1 LSNLISTKSLLIINA
16 KINASDIMDELQER
30 IAGEIALSDSPGSTM
45 KKWRELFGISQVE
58 LAKYLK
64 ISTSTI
70 SDYEGNRR
78 MSPGVGVIKRFVS
91 AIFEIDRQHG
101 GEVIRNLAKFGSID
115 NKEESYYFL
124 KDFTA
129 PIDGVDFARLMEA
142 KIIANPSTLDTVKLF
157 GYTLLDSLRV
167 ILEISPSE
175 YPKLFGTTT
184 ERAFIFD
191 QVSTGRSPMVV
202 VRVAP
207 IKPRVVVIRGLE
219 EIDKLAIKIAQVEKI
234 PLLATKLSVDEIK
247 TRLEK
252 I

>member
-1 LSNLISTKSLLIINA
+1 
-16 KINASDIMDELQER
+16 MDTLQER
-30 IAGEIALSDSPGSTM
+30 IAGEIALSESPGSTM

-78 MSPGVGVIKRFVS
+78 ASPGVGIIRRFITALM
-91 AIFEIDRQHG
+91 AIDAAKG
-101 GEVIRNLAKFGSID
+101 GEVTRNLQKF
-115 NKEESYYFL
+115 NKPKEENTFFSL
-124 KDFTA
+124 KDFTT
-129 PIDGVDFARLMEA
+129 PISGVDFARIIEA
-142 KIIANPSTLDTVKLF
+142 KIVANPGYLDSIKLF

-167 ILEISPSE
+167 ILEISPSD
-175 YPKLFGTTT
+175 YPRLFGTTT

-207 IKPRVVVIRGLE
+207 IKPKLVVIQNLDQV
-219 EIDKLAIKIAQVEKI
+219 DKLAIKIAQIEHM
-234 PLLATKLSVDEIK
+234 PLLTTKLSAEELK
-247 TRLEK
+247 LRLNN

>member
-1 LSNLISTKSLLIINA
+1 MDSL
-16 KINASDIMDELQER
+16 EER
-30 IAGEIALSDSPGSTM
+30 IAGEIALSESHGTAM

-64 ISTSTI
+64 LSTSTI

-78 MSPGVGVIKRFVS
+78 LNPGVSVIKRFVG
-91 AIFEIDRQHG
+91 ALFAMDTQKG
-101 GEVIRNLAKFGSID
+101 GEVRRNLEKFNLPQDTSTPFY
-115 NKEESYYFL
+115 SL
-124 KDFTA
+124 HDFTA
-129 PIDGVDFARLMEA
+129 PINGVDFARIIEA
-142 KIIANPSTLDTVKLF
+142 KIVANPNYLDSVRIF

-175 YPKLFGTTT
+175 YPKLFGTTN

-207 IKPRVVVIRGLE
+207 IKPRIVVIKDVE
-219 EIDKLAIKIAQVEKI
+219 NIDKLAVKIAQIERI
-234 PLLATKLSVDEIK
+234 PLLMTKLSIEEMRKKLDGI
-247 TRLEK
+247 
-252 I
+252 

>member
-1 LSNLISTKSLLIINA
+1 
-16 KINASDIMDELQER
+16 MDELQER

-78 MSPGVGVIKRFVS
+78 MSPGVGVIKRFVN

-101 GEVIRNLAKFGSID
+101 GEVIRNLAKFSSN
-115 NKEESYYFL
+115 NKEEPYYFVR
-124 KDFTA
+124 DFTA
-129 PIDGVDFARLMEA
+129 PIDGVDFARLIEA
-142 KIIANPSTLDTVKLF
+142 KIVANPSTLDTAKLF

-207 IKPRVVVIRGLE
+207 IKPRVVVIRGIE

-247 TRLEK
+247 TRLDK

>member
-1 LSNLISTKSLLIINA
+1 
-16 KINASDIMDELQER
+16 
-30 IAGEIALSDSPGSTM
+30 M

-58 LAKYLK
+58 LAKHLK

-78 MSPGVGVIKRFVS
+78 LSPGAGIIKRFVQS
-91 AIFEIDRQHG
+91 LFEMDTQKG
-101 GEVIRNLAKFGSID
+101 GEVTRNLEKMNLPKAESEPFYSIH
-115 NKEESYYFL
+115 
-124 KDFTA
+124 DFSA
-129 PIDGVDFARLMEA
+129 PINGVDFARLIDA
-142 KIIANPSTLDTVKLF
+142 KIAANPNYLDNVRIF

-175 YPKLFGTTT
+175 YSKLFGTTN

-207 IKPRVVVIRGLE
+207 IKPRIIVVRNIE
-219 EIDKLAIKIAQVEKI
+219 NMDKLAIKIAQIEKI
-234 PLLATKLSVDEIK
+234 PLLTTKISVEEIK
-247 TRLEK
+247 QRLNN

>member
-1 LSNLISTKSLLIINA
+1 
-16 KINASDIMDELQER
+16 MDMLQER
-30 IAGEIALSDSPGSTM
+30 IAGEIALSDTPGSTM

-78 MSPGVGVIKRFVS
+78 TSPGVGIIKRFVS
-91 AIFEIDRQHG
+91 AIFEIDTQRG
-101 GEVIRNLAKFGSID
+101 GEVIRNLEKFSED
-115 NKEESYYFL
+115 QKPKEDKFYFIHN
-124 KDFTA
+124 FSA
-129 PIDGVDFARLMEA
+129 PISGIDFARMIDA
-142 KIIANPSTLDTVKLF
+142 KIITNPGYLDTMKLF
-157 GYTLLDSLRV
+157 GYTLIDSLRV

-175 YPKLFGTTT
+175 YPKLFGATS

-207 IKPRVVVIRGLE
+207 IKPKLVVIQNLDSV
-219 EIDKLAIKIAQVEKI
+219 DKLAIKISQVEHI
-234 PLLATKLSVDEIK
+234 PLLTTKLGAEELNM
-247 TRLEK
+247 RLSK

>member
-1 LSNLISTKSLLIINA
+1 
-16 KINASDIMDELQER
+16 MDTLQER
-30 IAGEIALSDSPGSTM
+30 IAGEITLSETPGSTM

-78 MSPGVGVIKRFVS
+78 ASPGVGVIKRFINALFS
-91 AIFEIDRQHG
+91 IDEKRG
-101 GEVIRNLAKFGSID
+101 GEVARNLDKFSKKDDQGSFYYIHDFGS
-115 NKEESYYFL
+115 
-124 KDFTA
+124 
-129 PIDGVDFARLMEA
+129 PISGTDLARLIDA
-142 KIIANPSTLDTVKLF
+142 KIVTNPGVLDNMKLF
-157 GYTLLDSLRV
+157 GYTLLDSLRI
-167 ILEISPSE
+167 ILEISPAE
-175 YPKLFGTTT
+175 YPRLFGSTS

-207 IKPRVVVIRGLE
+207 IKPKLVVIQNLDQV
-219 EIDKLAIKIAQVEKI
+219 DKLAIKISQIERI
-234 PLLATKLSVDEIK
+234 PLLTTKLSGEEIK
-247 TRLEK
+247 LRLNN

>member
-1 LSNLISTKSLLIINA
+1 
-16 KINASDIMDELQER
+16 MDSLQER
-30 IAGEIALSDSPGSTM
+30 IAGEITFSESPGSTM

-58 LAKYLK
+58 LSKHLK

-78 MSPGVGVIKRFVS
+78 LSPGAGIIKRFVLS
-91 AIFEIDRQHG
+91 LFEIDSTKG
-101 GEVIRNLAKFGSID
+101 GEVTRNLEKMNLPKAAEDPFYSIH
-115 NKEESYYFL
+115 
-124 KDFTA
+124 DFSA
-129 PIDGVDFARLMEA
+129 PISGIDFARLIDA
-142 KIIANPSTLDTVKLF
+142 KIAANPNYLDNVRIF

-175 YPKLFGTTT
+175 YSKLFGTTN

-207 IKPRVVVIRGLE
+207 IKPRIIVIRNIDN
-219 EIDKLAIKIAQVEKI
+219 IDKLAIKIAQIEKI
-234 PLLATKLSVDEIK
+234 PLLTTKISVEEMK
-247 TRLEK
+247 QRLNN